1 MARDVV
7 IPDAI
12 FPPPA
17 DPSGQASPKALN
29 DVARAQRSIQIT
41 AAGRDSYIPII
52 YGGPERTAG
61 LLYLARVYNSK
72 LVLCLLLCRGPVEQ
86 ISGVQMND
94 ADVPAGV
101 TVTTYDGSQVTA
113 DATLAAAIPG
123 FAEAMTGT
131 AYAVCQIPAGAS
143 QGFPRFTFEV
153 KGLKVYDPRE
163 NRFTYSNALNNAS
176 GWTQA
181 LGSIS
186 QDATAPDG
194 TLTAWTLT
202 DNSAAAYQSISR
214 SASVPADGA
223 SYSFSIAVKK
233 TSGGTAPTFGV
244 NVNLSGGT
252 AQSRHLRLNTDTG
265 VDAYGFWAVT
275 PHPRDSTFWL
285 CTTTITNNGTNT
297 SLGFAIYPA
306 TSAYGAGTSDN
317 VTATG
322 SAVVCWFGRVN
333 GSAPKAYTPTSASAV
348 IPQTAWSDNPA
359 LILADY
365 LADATYGA
373 RRTAGAAFWDSVSEA
388 ADFCDE
394 MIGSPAEKRALLT
407 FTMAEKR
414 DVKDWIETLRSYVPC
429 WVIEDGDVVQ
439 ELVVDRPRP
448 TDHVFTAS
456 SIAQKPA
463 PRLFKRGVRDAPT
476 VVEIGYTRTDV
487 KPWAAGYAEATTGA
501 GVRRKARI
509 DMPGIRRH
517 SQARRFAIE
526 RLNHYTLEDLE
537 GEIAVFEDGLKV
549 RKGDVAEVT
558 DDIGLSSKKLRIL
571 GARDRGHGRWLLRGR
586 EYDPAAYSTVVETT
600 PSSPNT
606 GLPDPRDVA
615 AATSLSITETVYLEK
630 SLSAD
635 SLARGLIYQSR
646 FDISWTAST
655 YAYPCTY
662 RVQILDGA
670 QVIHEGTT
678 PGTTYSSPAVQQGK
692 TYTVKVFTRSG
703 LGYESAAL
711 QDSKTAQG
719 KLLAPGNVPAITS
732 SIEIGGEVLLQWTPA
747 VDIDVVRYE
756 WRYGPTS
763 GFDWSTATLIDR
775 VDGLRARFRGLPT
788 GAWRFA
794 VKAIDSVGNYS
805 ATATTV
811 DITVTSDADAFLQD
825 REFVSPVLTNMIEIP
840 ALEGVWKR
848 RWVTSLASD
857 QWNTAIPNPVNSGAN
872 PVFSYHAS
880 VSGRWEGESWDF
892 GAVVTG
898 DWTIVADVTVL
909 SGTAIYEIEHSN
921 DGSSWTP
928 ETGTSWKG
936 AARFV
941 RPVIRSTTSSTLL
954 LNSPPKMTLAAVT
967 RRESSGGS
975 VETSLASGPKTI
987 SLSGKYIKAVA
998 INITPRGTAAR
1009 IATVDNIVLSLTGAN
1024 SFDVY
1029 IFDAAGAQVATDFS
1043 WDFEGF

>member
-72 LVLCLLLCRGPVEQ
+72 LVLCILLCRGPVEQ

-94 ADVPAGV
+94 ADVPVGV

-163 NRFTYSNALNNAS
+163 NRYTYANDFANAAWSSSLSSRVQGA
-176 GWTQA
+176 A
-181 LGSIS
+181 
-186 QDATAPDG
+186 APDG
-194 TLTAWTLT
+194 SATAWTLT
-202 DNSAAAYQSISR
+202 DSSAVAYLALSR
-214 SASVPADGA
+214 SYTVPNDGA
-223 SYSFSIAVKK
+223 SYSFTISVKK
-233 TSGGTAPTFGV
+233 TAGGTAPTFGV
-244 NVNLSGGT
+244 NLNFTGGT
-252 AQSRHLRLNTDTG
+252 GVSRHLRLNTDTG
-265 VDAYGFWAVT
+265 VDAYGFWTVT
-275 PHPRDSTFWL
+275 PHPKDPGYWL
-285 CTTTITNNGTNT
+285 CTTTIANNSSGNT
-297 SLGFAIYPA
+297 ALLFAIYPA
-306 TSAYGAGTSDN
+306 TSAYGGGAADTPA
-317 VTATG
+317 ATG
-322 SAVVCWFGRVN
+322 SAICCRPGMAFGA
-333 GSAPKAYTPTSASAV
+333 APKAYTPTTASAV
-348 IPQTAWSDNPA
+348 IPTTAWSENPA
-359 LILADY
+359 LIVADY
-365 LADATYGA
+365 LVDANYGA
-373 RRTAGAAFWDSVSEA
+373 RRTAGASFWNSVSEA
-388 ADFCDE
+388 ADFCDTLV
-394 MIGSPAEKRALLT
+394 GSPAEKRALLT

-439 ELVVDRPRP
+439 ELVVDQPRA

-463 PRLFKRGVRDAPT
+463 PRLFKRGVRDTPT

-549 RKGDVAEVT
+549 REGDVSEIT
-558 DDIGLSSKKLRIL
+558 DDIGLSSKKFRIL
-571 GARDRGHGRWLLRGR
+571 RARDRGHGRWLLRGR

-606 GLPDPRDVA
+606 GLPDPRVVQ

-646 FDISWTAST
+646 FDVSWTAST

-670 QVIHEGTT
+670 QVIHEGMT

-719 KLLAPGNVPAITS
+719 KLLAPGDVPAITS
-732 SIEIGGEVLLQWTPA
+732 SLEIGGEVLLQWTPA

-756 WRYGPTS
+756 WRYGSTS
-763 GFDWSTATLIDR
+763 GFDWTTATLIDR

-788 GAWRFA
+788 GTWRFA

-805 ATATTV
+805 AAATTV

-825 REFVSPVLTNMIEIP
+825 REFVSPTLTNMIEIP

-848 RWVTSLASD
+848 RWATSLASD
-857 QWNTAIPNPVNSGAN
+857 QWNTVMPNPVNSGAN

-898 DWTIVADVTVL
+898 DWAIVADVTVL

-921 DGSSWTP
+921 DGSAWTP

-941 RPVIRSTTSSTLL
+941 RPVIRSATSSTLL
-954 LNSPPKMTLAAVT
+954 LNAPPKMTLAAIT

-975 VETSLASGPKTI
+975 VETSLSSGPKTI
-987 SLSGKYIKAVA
+987 TLSGKYIKAVA

-1009 IATVDNIVLSLTGAN
+1009 IATVDNIVLSLSGAN
-1024 SFDVY
+1024 TVDVY